1 MILLLIRS
9 GNEDVF
15 TGELNNHRLKIIMN
29 SIIRRFVA
37 LIVLTV
43 CTDSFSQERLPYAV
57 QKLVKEYEAYEK
69 DINEKASELIKKKR
83 LATIKTL
90 ELESAKL
97 TKAGNDALA
106 RAVLELASAMTEGKD
121 VSISETNEASGSSR
135 WNSLFKPESL
145 PDTWIIPE
153 DPDGGMDYAEGIL
166 LMKSVFEDSVAL
178 HEAPEGDLVVRLKLK
193 IEDNDNKDTK
203 DERKTASV
211 GFINSKESLV
221 LAAVTPSGTISG
233 YTNISQDTDLGNEKS
248 GLREGKFTEVQIAW
262 VSTFFLVFVKDKL
275 LIKSDVG
282 IPRGTAK
289 ISLLADNSN
298 ASFSDVEYLKP
309 TLDDLK
315 KMAADKALD

>member
-1 MILLLIRS
+1 
-9 GNEDVF
+9 
-15 TGELNNHRLKIIMN
+15 MN
-29 SIIRRFVA
+29 SIIRKFIA
-37 LIVLTV
+37 LTLLTL

-57 QKLVKEYEAYEK
+57 QKLIKDYEAYEK
-69 DINEKASELIKKKR
+69 DITEKASELIKKKR

-97 TKAGNDALA
+97 TKTGNDALA
-106 RAVLELASAMTEGKD
+106 RAVLELASAMTEGKELS
-121 VSISETNEASGSSR
+121 VSESNEASGNSR

-153 DPDGGMDYAEGIL
+153 DPDGGRDYVGGVL
-166 LMKSVFEDSVAL
+166 LMKSVFEDSVAF
-178 HEAPEGDLVVRLKLK
+178 HEAPEGDLVVRLRLK

-221 LAAVTPSGTISG
+221 LVSVNPSGTVSG
-233 YTNISQDTDLGNEKS
+233 YTNITPETDLGNEKS

-262 VSTFFLVFVKDKL
+262 VATYFLVFVKDKL

-315 KMAADKALD
+315 KMAAGKPLD

>member
-1 MILLLIRS
+1 MRMY
-9 GNEDVF
+9 F
-15 TGELNNHRLKIIMN
+15 MGELNDSRLKIIMD

-43 CTDSFSQERLPYAV
+43 CADSFSQERLPYAI

-121 VSISETNEASGSSR
+121 VSISETNEAPGNSR
-135 WNSLFKPESL
+135 WNPLFKPESL

-203 DERKTASV
+203 DERKTASI

-221 LAAVTPSGTISG
+221 LASVTPSGAVSG
-233 YTNISQDTDLGNEKS
+233 YTNVSPDTDLGNEKS

>member
-1 MILLLIRS
+1 M
-9 GNEDVF
+9 
-15 TGELNNHRLKIIMN
+15 IMN
-29 SIIRRFVA
+29 SIIRKFIA
-37 LIVLTV
+37 LTLLTL

-57 QKLVKEYEAYEK
+57 QKLIKDYEAYEK
-69 DINEKASELIKKKR
+69 DITEKASELIKKKR
-83 LATIKTL
+83 LTTIKTL

-97 TKAGNDALA
+97 TKTGNDALA
-106 RAVLELASAMTEGKD
+106 RAVLELASAMTEGKELS
-121 VSISETNEASGSSR
+121 VSESNEASGNSR

-153 DPDGGMDYAEGIL
+153 DPDGGRDYAGGVL

-178 HEAPEGDLVVRLKLK
+178 HEAPEGDLVVRLRLK

-221 LAAVTPSGTISG
+221 LASVNPSGTVSG
-233 YTNISQDTDLGNEKS
+233 YTNITPETDLGNEKS

-262 VSTFFLVFVKDKL
+262 VATYFLVFVKDKL

-315 KMAADKALD
+315 KMAAGKPLD

>member
-1 MILLLIRS
+1 
-9 GNEDVF
+9 
-15 TGELNNHRLKIIMN
+15 MN
-29 SIIRRFVA
+29 SIIRKFIA
-37 LIVLTV
+37 LTLLTL

-57 QKLVKEYEAYEK
+57 QKLIKDYEAYEK
-69 DINEKASELIKKKR
+69 DITEKASELIKKKR
-83 LATIKTL
+83 LATIITL

-97 TKAGNDALA
+97 TKTGNDALA
-106 RAVLELASAMTEGKD
+106 RAVLELASAMTEGKELS
-121 VSISETNEASGSSR
+121 VSESNEALGNSR

-153 DPDGGMDYAEGIL
+153 DPDGGRDYAGGVL

-178 HEAPEGDLVVRLKLK
+178 HEAPEGDLVVRLRLK

-221 LAAVTPSGTISG
+221 LASVNPSGTVSG
-233 YTNISQDTDLGNEKS
+233 YTNITPETDLGNEKS

-262 VSTFFLVFVKDKL
+262 VATYFLVFVKDKL

-315 KMAADKALD
+315 KMAAGKPLD

>member
-1 MILLLIRS
+1 MS
-9 GNEDVF
+9 
-15 TGELNNHRLKIIMN
+15 

-43 CTDSFSQERLPYAV
+43 CADSFSQERLPYAI

-90 ELESAKL
+90 ELESSKL

-106 RAVLELASAMTEGKD
+106 RAVLELASAMTEGKE
-121 VSISETNEASGSSR
+121 VSVSETNDASGNSR

-153 DPDGGMDYAEGIL
+153 DPDGGMDYGEGIL

-203 DERKTASV
+203 DERKTASI

-221 LAAVTPSGTISG
+221 LASVSPSGIVSG
-233 YTNISQDTDLGNEKS
+233 YTNVSPDTDLGNEKS

>member
-1 MILLLIRS
+1 M
-9 GNEDVF
+9 
-15 TGELNNHRLKIIMN
+15 GELNDSRLKIIMD

-43 CTDSFSQERLPYAV
+43 CADSFSQERLPYAI

-121 VSISETNEASGSSR
+121 VSISETNEAPGNSR
-135 WNSLFKPESL
+135 WNPLFKPESL

-203 DERKTASV
+203 DERKTASI

-221 LAAVTPSGTISG
+221 LASVTPSGAVSG
-233 YTNISQDTDLGNEKS
+233 YTNVSPDTDLGNEKS

>member
-1 MILLLIRS
+1 MRMY
-9 GNEDVF
+9 F
-15 TGELNNHRLKIIMN
+15 MGELNDSRLKIIMN

-43 CTDSFSQERLPYAV
+43 CADSFSQERLPYAI

-121 VSISETNEASGSSR
+121 VSISETNEAPGNSR
-135 WNSLFKPESL
+135 WNPLFKPESL

-203 DERKTASV
+203 DERKTASI

-221 LAAVTPSGTISG
+221 LASVTPSGAVSG
-233 YTNISQDTDLGNEKS
+233 YTNVSPDTDLGNEKS

>member
-1 MILLLIRS
+1 M
-9 GNEDVF
+9 
-15 TGELNNHRLKIIMN
+15 IMN
-29 SIIRRFVA
+29 SIIRKFIA
-37 LIVLTV
+37 LTLLTL

-57 QKLVKEYEAYEK
+57 QKLIKDYETYEK
-69 DINEKASELIKKKR
+69 DITEKASELIKKKR

-97 TKAGNDALA
+97 TKTGNDALA
-106 RAVLELASAMTEGKD
+106 RAVLELASAMTEGKELS
-121 VSISETNEASGSSR
+121 VSESNEASGNSR

-153 DPDGGMDYAEGIL
+153 DPDGGRDYVGGVL

-178 HEAPEGDLVVRLKLK
+178 HEAPEGDLVVRLRLK

-221 LAAVTPSGTISG
+221 LVSVNPSGTVSG
-233 YTNISQDTDLGNEKS
+233 YTNITPETDLGNEKS

-262 VSTFFLVFVKDKL
+262 VATYFLVFVKDKL

-315 KMAADKALD
+315 KMAAGKPLD

>member
-1 MILLLIRS
+1 M
-9 GNEDVF
+9 
-15 TGELNNHRLKIIMN
+15 IMN
-29 SIIRRFVA
+29 SIIRKFIA
-37 LIVLTV
+37 LTLLTL

-57 QKLVKEYEAYEK
+57 QKLIKDYETYEK
-69 DINEKASELIKKKR
+69 DITEKASELIKKKR

-97 TKAGNDALA
+97 TKTGNDALA
-106 RAVLELASAMTEGKD
+106 RTVLELASAMTEGKELS
-121 VSISETNEASGSSR
+121 VSESNETSGDSR

-153 DPDGGMDYAEGIL
+153 DPDGGRDYAGGVL

-178 HEAPEGDLVVRLKLK
+178 HEAPEGDLVVRLRLK

-221 LAAVTPSGTISG
+221 LASVNPSGTVSG
-233 YTNISQDTDLGNEKS
+233 YTNITPETDLGNEKS

-262 VSTFFLVFVKDKL
+262 VATYFLVFVKDKL

-282 IPRGTAK
+282 IPRGNAK

-315 KMAADKALD
+315 KMAAGNPLD

>member
-1 MILLLIRS
+1 
-9 GNEDVF
+9 
-15 TGELNNHRLKIIMN
+15 MN
-29 SIIRRFVA
+29 SIIRKFIA
-37 LIVLTV
+37 LTLLTL

-57 QKLVKEYEAYEK
+57 QKLIKDYEAYEK
-69 DINEKASELIKKKR
+69 DITEKASELIKKKR
-83 LATIKTL
+83 LTTIKTL

-97 TKAGNDALA
+97 TKTGNDALA
-106 RAVLELASAMTEGKD
+106 RAVLELASAMTEGKELS
-121 VSISETNEASGSSR
+121 VSESNEASGNSR

-153 DPDGGMDYAEGIL
+153 DPDGGRDYAGGVL

-178 HEAPEGDLVVRLKLK
+178 HEAPEGDLVVRLRLK

-221 LAAVTPSGTISG
+221 LASVNPSGTVSG
-233 YTNISQDTDLGNEKS
+233 YTNITPETDLGNEKS

-262 VSTFFLVFVKDKL
+262 VATYFLVFVKDKL

-315 KMAADKALD
+315 KMAAGKPLD

>member
-1 MILLLIRS
+1 M
-9 GNEDVF
+9 
-15 TGELNNHRLKIIMN
+15 IMN
-29 SIIRRFVA
+29 SIIRKFIA
-37 LIVLTV
+37 LTLLTL

-57 QKLVKEYEAYEK
+57 QKLIKDYDAYEK
-69 DINEKASELIKKKR
+69 DITEKASELIKKKR
-83 LATIKTL
+83 LTTIKTL

-97 TKAGNDALA
+97 TKTGNDALA
-106 RAVLELASAMTEGKD
+106 RAVLELASAMTEGKELS
-121 VSISETNEASGSSR
+121 VSESNEASGNSR

-153 DPDGGMDYAEGIL
+153 DPDGGRDYAGGVL

-178 HEAPEGDLVVRLKLK
+178 HEAPEGDLVVRLRLK

-221 LAAVTPSGTISG
+221 LASVNPSGTVSG
-233 YTNISQDTDLGNEKS
+233 YTNITPETDLGNEKS

-262 VSTFFLVFVKDKL
+262 VATYFLVFVKDKL

-315 KMAADKALD
+315 KMAAGKPLD

>member
-1 MILLLIRS
+1 
-9 GNEDVF
+9 
-15 TGELNNHRLKIIMN
+15 
-29 SIIRRFVA
+29 
-37 LIVLTV
+37 
-43 CTDSFSQERLPYAV
+43 LPYAV
-57 QKLVKEYEAYEK
+57 QKLIKDYETYEK
-69 DINEKASELIKKKR
+69 DITEKASELIKKKR

-97 TKAGNDALA
+97 TKTGNDALA
-106 RAVLELASAMTEGKD
+106 RTVLELASAMTEGKELS
-121 VSISETNEASGSSR
+121 VSESNETSGDSR

-153 DPDGGMDYAEGIL
+153 DPDGGRDYAGGVL

-178 HEAPEGDLVVRLKLK
+178 HEAPEGDLVVRLRLK

-221 LAAVTPSGTISG
+221 LASVNPSGTVSG
-233 YTNISQDTDLGNEKS
+233 YTNITPETDLGNEKS

-262 VSTFFLVFVKDKL
+262 VATYFLVFVKDKL

-315 KMAADKALD
+315 KMAAGNPLD

>member
-1 MILLLIRS
+1 
-9 GNEDVF
+9 
-15 TGELNNHRLKIIMN
+15 MN

-43 CTDSFSQERLPYAV
+43 CADSFSQERLPYAI

-121 VSISETNEASGSSR
+121 VSISETNEAPRNSR
-135 WNSLFKPESL
+135 WNPLFKPESL

-166 LMKSVFEDSVAL
+166 LMRSVFEDSVAL

-203 DERKTASV
+203 DERKTASI

-221 LAAVTPSGTISG
+221 LASVTPSGAVSG
-233 YTNISQDTDLGNEKS
+233 YTNVSPDTDLGNQKS

>member
-1 MILLLIRS
+1 MS
-9 GNEDVF
+9 
-15 TGELNNHRLKIIMN
+15 

-43 CTDSFSQERLPYAV
+43 CADSFSQERLPYAI

-90 ELESAKL
+90 ELESSKL

-106 RAVLELASAMTEGKD
+106 RAVLELASAMTEGKE
-121 VSISETNEASGSSR
+121 VSVSETNDASENSR

-153 DPDGGMDYAEGIL
+153 DPDGGMDYGEGIL

-203 DERKTASV
+203 DERKTASI

-221 LAAVTPSGTISG
+221 LASVTPSGIVSG
-233 YTNISQDTDLGNEKS
+233 YTNVSPDTDLGNEKS

>member
-1 MILLLIRS
+1 
-9 GNEDVF
+9 
-15 TGELNNHRLKIIMN
+15 MN
-29 SIIRRFVA
+29 SIIRKFIA
-37 LIVLTV
+37 LTLLTL

-57 QKLVKEYEAYEK
+57 QKLIKDYETYEK
-69 DINEKASELIKKKR
+69 DITEKASELIKKKR

-97 TKAGNDALA
+97 TKTGNDALA
-106 RAVLELASAMTEGKD
+106 RTVLELASAMTEGKELS
-121 VSISETNEASGSSR
+121 VSESNETSGDSR

-153 DPDGGMDYAEGIL
+153 DPDGGRDYAGGVL

-178 HEAPEGDLVVRLKLK
+178 HEAPEGDLVVRLRLK

-221 LAAVTPSGTISG
+221 LASVNPSGTVSG
-233 YTNISQDTDLGNEKS
+233 YTNITPETDLGNEKS

-262 VSTFFLVFVKDKL
+262 VATYFLVFVKDKL

-315 KMAADKALD
+315 KMAAGNPLD

>member
-1 MILLLIRS
+1 M
-9 GNEDVF
+9 D
-15 TGELNNHRLKIIMN
+15 

-43 CTDSFSQERLPYAV
+43 CADSFSQERLPYAI

-121 VSISETNEASGSSR
+121 VSISETNEAPGNSR
-135 WNSLFKPESL
+135 WNPLFKPESL

-203 DERKTASV
+203 DERKTASI

-221 LAAVTPSGTISG
+221 LASVTPSGAVSG
-233 YTNISQDTDLGNEKS
+233 YTNVSPDTDLGNEKS

>member
-1 MILLLIRS
+1 MS
-9 GNEDVF
+9 
-15 TGELNNHRLKIIMN
+15 

-43 CTDSFSQERLPYAV
+43 CADSFSQERLPYAI

-90 ELESAKL
+90 ELESSKL

-106 RAVLELASAMTEGKD
+106 RAVLELASAMTEGKE
-121 VSISETNEASGSSR
+121 VSVSETNDASGNSR

-153 DPDGGMDYAEGIL
+153 DPDGGMDYGEGIL

-203 DERKTASV
+203 DERKTASI

-221 LAAVTPSGTISG
+221 LASVTPSGTVSG
-233 YTNISQDTDLGNEKS
+233 YTNVSPDTDLGNEKS

>member
-1 MILLLIRS
+1 M
-9 GNEDVF
+9 
-15 TGELNNHRLKIIMN
+15 IMN
-29 SIIRRFVA
+29 SIIRKFIA
-37 LIVLTV
+37 LTLLTL

-57 QKLVKEYEAYEK
+57 QKLIKDYEAYEK
-69 DINEKASELIKKKR
+69 DITEKASELIKKKR

-97 TKAGNDALA
+97 TKTGNDALA
-106 RAVLELASAMTEGKD
+106 RAVLELASAMTEGKELS
-121 VSISETNEASGSSR
+121 VSESNEASGNSR

-153 DPDGGMDYAEGIL
+153 DPDGGRDYVGGVL

-178 HEAPEGDLVVRLKLK
+178 HEAPEGDLVVRLRLK

-221 LAAVTPSGTISG
+221 LVSVNPSGTVSG
-233 YTNISQDTDLGNEKS
+233 YTNITPETDLGNEKS

-262 VSTFFLVFVKDKL
+262 VATYFLVFVKDKL

-315 KMAADKALD
+315 KMAAGKPLD

>member
-1 MILLLIRS
+1 
-9 GNEDVF
+9 
-15 TGELNNHRLKIIMN
+15 MN
-29 SIIRRFVA
+29 SIIRKFIA
-37 LIVLTV
+37 LTLLTL

-57 QKLVKEYEAYEK
+57 QKLIKDYEAYEK
-69 DINEKASELIKKKR
+69 DITEKASELIKKKR

-97 TKAGNDALA
+97 TKTGNDALA
-106 RAVLELASAMTEGKD
+106 RAVLELASAMTEGKELS
-121 VSISETNEASGSSR
+121 VSESNEASGNSR

-153 DPDGGMDYAEGIL
+153 DPDGGRDYVGGVL

-178 HEAPEGDLVVRLKLK
+178 HEAPEGDLVVRLRLK

-221 LAAVTPSGTISG
+221 LVSVNPSGTVSG
-233 YTNISQDTDLGNEKS
+233 YTNITPETDLGNEKS

-262 VSTFFLVFVKDKL
+262 VATYFLVFVKDKL

-315 KMAADKALD
+315 KMAAGKPLD

>member
-1 MILLLIRS
+1 M
-9 GNEDVF
+9 
-15 TGELNNHRLKIIMN
+15 IMN
-29 SIIRRFVA
+29 SIITKFIA
-37 LIVLTV
+37 LTLLTL

-57 QKLVKEYEAYEK
+57 QKLIKDYEAYEK
-69 DINEKASELIKKKR
+69 DITEKASELIKKKR

-97 TKAGNDALA
+97 TKTGNDVLA
-106 RAVLELASAMTEGKD
+106 RAVLELASAMTEGKELS
-121 VSISETNEASGSSR
+121 VSEGNEASGNSR

-153 DPDGGMDYAEGIL
+153 DPDGGRDYAEGVL

-203 DERKTASV
+203 NERKTASV

-221 LAAVTPSGTISG
+221 LASVNPSGTVSG
-233 YTNISQDTDLGNEKS
+233 YTNITPETDLGNEKS

-262 VSTFFLVFVKDKL
+262 VATYFLVFVKDKL

-315 KMAADKALD
+315 KMAAGKPLD

>member
-1 MILLLIRS
+1 
-9 GNEDVF
+9 
-15 TGELNNHRLKIIMN
+15 
-29 SIIRRFVA
+29 
-37 LIVLTV
+37 
-43 CTDSFSQERLPYAV
+43 LPYAV
-57 QKLVKEYEAYEK
+57 QKLIKDYETYEK
-69 DINEKASELIKKKR
+69 DITEKASELIKKKR

-97 TKAGNDALA
+97 TKTGNDALA
-106 RAVLELASAMTEGKD
+106 RTVLELASAMTEGKELS
-121 VSISETNEASGSSR
+121 VSESNETSGDSR

-153 DPDGGMDYAEGIL
+153 DPDGGRDYAGGVL

-178 HEAPEGDLVVRLKLK
+178 HEAPEGDLVVRLRLK

-221 LAAVTPSGTISG
+221 LASVNPSGTVSG
-233 YTNISQDTDLGNEKS
+233 YTNITPETDLGNEKS

-262 VSTFFLVFVKDKL
+262 VATYFLVFVKDKL

-282 IPRGTAK
+282 IPRGNAK

-315 KMAADKALD
+315 KMAAGNPLD